1 MSLTYM
7 LEVEGGLSR
16 GVMKAAILACGAL
29 IISEDETGFSGNFL
43 GSNMFFS
50 YRDRADLFPSQVLAE
65 LIPFPLEWRVG
76 CRVSLEAVSSKFDEC
91 RDELIRLLGEL
102 ERRSA
107 AHFVLSF
114 QYEEVYAIR
123 NEHGLHLY
131 GNLLADRE

>member
-16 GVMKAAILACGAL
+16 GVMKSALLACGAS
-29 IISEDETGFSGNFL
+29 IFSEDEAGFSGNFL
-43 GSNMFFS
+43 GSNMFFL
-50 YRDRADLFPSQVLAE
+50 YRDRTDLSPSQVLAE
-65 LIPFPLEWRVG
+65 LVPSPLHWRVG
-76 CRVSLEAVSSKFDEC
+76 SRVSLDAISSKFDEC
-91 RDELIRLLGEL
+91 RDEIIRLLQEL

-123 NEHGLHLY
+123 DEDGLHLY
-131 GNLLADRE
+131 GNL